1 MYVSVCFNYLQIINL
16 YQNYWGRLS
25 IVFGK
30 NIKQKQK
37 KAKMLQKSEVK
48 NILVQIKNEEVQRV
62 WVFERT

>member
-16 YQNYWGRLS
+16 YPNYWGRLS

-62 WVFERT
+62 WGFERT

>member
-1 MYVSVCFNYLQIINL
+1 MYVSVCFNYLQIVNL

-37 KAKMLQKSEVK
+37 KAKMLPKSEVK